1 MFTDR
6 LSHLQNL
13 IQRHYEQL
21 EGKENTLLTTGGEDR
36 VRIEQQIEDFKKK
49 IAKVESEYEDLKG
62 GTQKNLSLN
71 RGQESIPQR
80 SKQLFGATNISQVKE
95 WVGRAELLSELT
107 QDFSNGRKV
116 LILHGQGG
124 IGKTSL
130 AVKLMEACG
139 VNLASEIIPQTC
151 PYDNALYCGVSKD
164 SYSLTDTFLTALG
177 LAERR
182 AGATAEQIIEM
193 ILTRFHQ
200 ERWFVVIDNLETLL
214 ERGSCRAVSPDVG
227 KLLYELAY
235 GNHNSQIVITS
246 RKVPADLEERRGNQI
261 DTSIIRVESVGGIS
275 KSDSLL
281 LLEGLRAGHNQV
293 ELDWIVDRVDG
304 NPFALRLWATYSRD
318 NPGKLRKQLES
329 VTDEAIEIESV
340 SKPIQEIVQLQLKAQ
355 SSAAQNLLKR
365 MCVLRIGM
373 DAKALTILRLFL
385 PTKNP
390 FSRKKAAQK
399 QTEALL
405 KALLNSALVEETYN
419 SSTCESEYKLPRLI
433 AETLQEIFPKE
444 RRQLWRYAAKLYDS
458 FKPPQELRS
467 LADWEFGLEKLYF
480 WWQFDNRKLVIRI
493 VINSLLPSLEP
504 WSYWDLQKE
513 WCDRIL
519 PYTKDTDYRYCLQ
532 TLGCICRDTGKLDE
546 GEKYLQQSLDHAEQA
561 GDRADMAISLTLL
574 ATIACKQGDDDRAEA
589 LCDRA
594 EALFKPH
601 SVLYINHGLKS
612 PLVKLTSFNLW
623 AVRTVVPTIL
633 LIGLLLVTMIA
644 YCLQFWED
652 PSLKDLFNQ
661 DLKDPLNKFPSVPP
675 KLVSL
680 SDSVYSSTQSPS
692 VFTKLVLLLEDLFSR
707 RPVPSKLVSLSEY
720 SSTNFQP
727 VPPKL
732 VSLSE
737 DPSTQF
743 QPVPP
748 ELNDWAGME
757 TSGGSLDIPSEWG
770 ESDWSTAFDN
780 QCPPVETELGNLAKT
795 ASYLMLQGAI
805 ARKQGDDD
813 RAEAMYSQCVP
824 FLAKLGK
831 RGDLAYC
838 LGVQGNIARNRGEY
852 DLAEARYKQSL
863 EVRTEL
869 GDRAGMASS
878 WGCLGENEL
887 LRGNLATA
895 ETWLKQALTVFE
907 ELQMPDSL
915 AEIHWDLARLERAKG
930 DELQGQAH
938 YAISHNLYSKLGA
951 TKNLERIEREWNA
964 AR

>member
-1 MFTDR
+1 
-6 LSHLQNL
+6 
-13 IQRHYEQL
+13 
-21 EGKENTLLTTGGEDR
+21 
-36 VRIEQQIEDFKKK
+36 
-49 IAKVESEYEDLKG
+49 
-62 GTQKNLSLN
+62 
-71 RGQESIPQR
+71 
-80 SKQLFGATNISQVKE
+80 
-95 WVGRAELLSELT
+95 
-107 QDFSNGRKV
+107 
-116 LILHGQGG
+116 
-124 IGKTSL
+124 
-130 AVKLMEACG
+130 
-139 VNLASEIIPQTC
+139 
-151 PYDNALYCGVSKD
+151 
-164 SYSLTDTFLTALG
+164 
-177 LAERR
+177 
-182 AGATAEQIIEM
+182 
-193 ILTRFHQ
+193 
-200 ERWFVVIDNLETLL
+200 
-214 ERGSCRAVSPDVG
+214 
-227 KLLYELAY
+227 
-235 GNHNSQIVITS
+235 VITS
-246 RKVPADLEERRGNQI
+246 RKVPTDLEDPKSNQI
-261 DTSIIRVESVGGIS
+261 DTSIIRVERVGGIS
-275 KSDSLL
+275 KSASVL
-281 LLEGLRAGHNQV
+281 LLEDLGAQDNQID
-293 ELDWIVDRVDG
+293 LDWIADRVDG

-318 NPGKLRKQLES
+318 NPGKLRKQLEL

-340 SKPIQEIVQLQLKAQ
+340 SKPIQEIVKLQLKAQ

-405 KALLNSALVEETYN
+405 KALLNSALVEVTYN

-433 AETLQEIFPKE
+433 AETLQKIFPKE
-444 RRQLWRYAAKLYDS
+444 RRQLWLYAAKLYDS
-458 FKPPQELRS
+458 FDPPKELRS

-480 WWQFDNRKLVIRI
+480 WWEFGNRKLVIRI

-519 PYTKDTDYRYCLQ
+519 PYTEDTDYRYCLQ

-546 GEKYLQQSLDHAEQA
+546 GEKYLQQSFTHAEQA
-561 GDRADMAISLTLL
+561 DNRADMAISLTLL

-594 EALFKPH
+594 EALFKTH

-623 AVRTVVPTIL
+623 ADRTVVPTIL

-675 KLVSL
+675 KL
-680 SDSVYSSTQSPS
+680 D
-692 VFTKLVLLLEDLFSR
+692 
-707 RPVPSKLVSLSEY
+707 SLSEY
-720 SSTNFQP
+720 SSTKFPP
-727 VPPKL
+727 VHVELNLQQEDLFTKFRAGFTKL
-732 VSLSE
+732 VLQQE
-737 DPSTQF
+737 DPSTKFPSVRPKLVLQQEDPSTKF
-743 QPVPP
+743 PSVRPKLVLQQEDPSTKFPSVPPELNPLLKDPSTKFPSVPP

-757 TSGGSLDIPSEWG
+757 TSWGSLDIPSEWG
-770 ESDWSTAFDN
+770 EYDWSTAFDN

-813 RAEAMYSQCVP
+813 RAEAIYSQCVP

-852 DLAEARYKQSL
+852 DLAEAPYKQSL

-869 GDRAGMASS
+869 GDRAGMATS

-907 ELQMPDSL
+907 ELQIPKSL
-915 AEIHWDLARLERAKG
+915 AEIHWDFVRLYRAKG
-930 DELQGQAH
+930 DELQGKEH
-938 YAISHNLYSKLGA
+938 YATSHGLYTKLGA
-951 TKNLERIEREWNA
+951 TKDLERIEREWNVD
-964 AR
+964 R